1 MGNNTHQFLIGFD
14 RYVQLDWCAA
24 ALDVAVGIKT
34 VEQAKDDI
42 ATVLTGIDSR
52 RKTFDVLKRL
62 WISPS
67 PEYSDFVNRG
77 IALFKQQGPR
87 SVAPLSWGCAMV
99 TCPFF
104 GHTSEITGR
113 LIAMQGDCTIKEI
126 QRRMAEIYGDREGV
140 SRAVSRV
147 LQSQE
152 SWGVLERIEN
162 GKRLIRKKA
171 ISVSDESTVLWLIE
185 AALRFHG
192 KTLPLATLQSLAVMY
207 PFLLD
212 QSLAYIVS
220 KSAMLEFRSEGPSHQ
235 FVALRQI
242 S

>member
-1 MGNNTHQFLIGFD
+1 MSHNKNRFLIGFD

-77 IALFKQQGPR
+77 IALFKQQGPS

-99 TCPFF
+99 TYPFF

-113 LIAMQGDCTIKEI
+113 LIAMQGDCTIKEV
-126 QRRMAEIYGDREGV
+126 QRRMAEIYGEREGV

-152 SWGVLERIEN
+152 SWGMLERIEN

-207 PFLLD
+207 PFSLD

-220 KSAMLEFRSEGPSHQ
+220 KSTMLEFRSEGPSHQ
-235 FVALRQI
+235 VVALRQI